1 MLTCH
6 AMMLLEIRV
15 LFLMDTHYLL
25 PILCL
30 NFPNNNLFNSSTIG
44 YMTMTSIMVQLTITG
59 AFIKIFIYLIDI
71 LSIELLL

>member
-1 MLTCH
+1 
-6 AMMLLEIRV
+6 MMLLEIRV

-30 NFPNNNLFNSSTIG
+30 NFSNNNLFNSSTII
-44 YMTMTSIMVQLTITG
+44 YMTMTSIMVHLTITG